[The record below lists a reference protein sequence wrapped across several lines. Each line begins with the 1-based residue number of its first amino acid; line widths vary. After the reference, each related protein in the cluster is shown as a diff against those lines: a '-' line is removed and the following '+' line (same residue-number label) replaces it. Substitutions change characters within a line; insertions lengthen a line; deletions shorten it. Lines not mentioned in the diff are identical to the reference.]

1 MTNQRNACCSS
12 LAAIMYWLGATVV
25 AWAILS
31 FIGLIWEPLHAASAI
46 TILLAMSAG
55 CFANWA
61 RHRTY
66 HCSIDGP
73 LFLAAGVLFLFR
85 KLGVFQVSAMMI
97 WIPLFIGVAVSFWL
111 EWRLARSRQSCD
123 AA

>member
-1 MTNQRNACCSS
+1 
-12 LAAIMYWLGATVV
+12 MYWLGATVV

-31 FIGLIWEPLHAASAI
+31 VVGLIWELFHATSAI

-61 RHRTY
+61 RNRTY
-66 HCSIDGP
+66 HCAIDGP
-73 LFLAAGVLFLFR
+73 LFLVAGVLFLFR
-85 KLGVFQVSAMMI
+85 KFGVFQISAMMI
-97 WIPLFIGVAVSFWL
+97 WIPLFIGVAASFWL
-111 EWRLARSRQSCD
+111 EWRLARQSCD